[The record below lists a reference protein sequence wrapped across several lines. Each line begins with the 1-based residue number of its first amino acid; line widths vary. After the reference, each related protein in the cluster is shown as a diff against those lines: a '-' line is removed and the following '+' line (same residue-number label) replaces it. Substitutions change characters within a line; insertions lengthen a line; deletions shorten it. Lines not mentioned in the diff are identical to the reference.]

1 MSTIIAPTYVK
12 LEMGYLKIHFYK
24 NCKNDIDVN
33 NGKYI
38 EKNSNR
44 FFDCYIASDA
54 YNINAL

>member
-1 MSTIIAPTYVK
+1 
-12 LEMGYLKIHFYK
+12 MGYLKIQFYK